1 MNTDSIG
8 FARAR
13 LLLPLSD
20 ENGHDRRD
28 RIGDGYVV
36 WRGDE
41 ILEVGPYSDE
51 IGRRLLAAHG
61 RLAVLGG
68 GEATTLDGLVQ
79 HDGVLL
85 PGFVKAHGHDHES
98 PIIGLVKDVPLTAWL
113 DGAVNVFTRFLDE
126 RHDALA
132 SELGDSPHY
141 LTYLKAKAD
150 DLWYGVTSALTHH
163 CNFSK
168 YHVDEL
174 VRACKDA
181 GTRVLVAVGSQDRNY
196 YEKVLDRPHTMAIE
210 RLDRAIEKHGS
221 SEVGNRVSILPGPDQ
236 LFSNGPEMLR
246 AQKAWA
252 RANGT
257 LFHCHSAE
265 EWNTTQWFRREYG
278 MTEVAYAHGLGILDE
293 HTLLA
298 HQVHTTPEDLA
309 ILRDTGTRIVHN
321 PLANTILGSG
331 MPPIVEMLEAG
342 IPVAISTDGSGSAD
356 SQNILSAARCASQ
369 YQKALHRNAEHLPA
383 QQVLEMITVGAAN
396 MLRIPAGS
404 LAPGKAADLVLIDLR
419 RPNLV
424 PTRKVNVVE
433 NLIWASDGS
442 EARFVVA
449 AGRVVKDD
457 YRLTTIDIDALDR
470 RILRLAE
477 ELDAYKERTGA
488 LKGTGANR

>member
-1 MNTDSIG
+1 MTAQTIH

-13 LLLPLSD
+13 LLVPLAD
-20 ENGHDRRD
+20 DRGRD
-28 RIGDGYVV
+28 ARIEDGYVT
-36 WRGDE
+36 WQGDE
-41 ILEVGPYSDE
+41 LLEAGPYTDE
-51 IGRRLLAAHG
+51 IGRRLLTQHG
-61 RLAVLGG
+61 KLTVLGG
-68 GEATTLDGLVQ
+68 PEATTPEALLK
-79 HDGVLL
+79 HDAVIL

-132 SELGDSPHY
+132 AELGESPHY

-150 DLWYGVTSALTHH
+150 DLWYGITTALTHH

-174 VRACKDA
+174 ARACTDA
-181 GTRVLVAVGSQDRNY
+181 GTRILIAVGSQDRNY
-196 YEKVLDRPHTMAIE
+196 YEKVLDLPYTRALD
-210 RLDRAIEKHGS
+210 RLDSALAKHAGAP
-221 SEVGNRVSILPGPDQ
+221 RVSILPGPDQ
-236 LFSNGPEMLR
+236 LFSNGPDMLR

-252 RANGT
+252 RAHGT

-265 EWNTTQWFRREYG
+265 EFNTTQWFRREYG
-278 MTEVAYAHGLGILDE
+278 MTEVAYAHELGILDE
-293 HTLLA
+293 HTILA
-298 HQVHTTPEDLA
+298 HQVQTTPEDLA

-342 IPVAISTDGSGSAD
+342 IPIAISTDGSGSAD
-356 SQNILSAARCASQ
+356 SQNILAAARCASQ
-369 YQKALHRNAEHLPA
+369 YQKALHKKAEHLPA
-383 QQVLEMITVGAAN
+383 QQVLEMITVEAAR
-396 MLRIPAGS
+396 MLRVPAGQ

-442 EARFVVA
+442 EARWVVA
-449 AGRVVKDD
+449 GGRVVKDD
-457 YRLTTIDIDALDR
+457 YRLTTIDMEELDAK
-470 RILRLAE
+470 ILRIAE

-488 LKGTGANR
+488 FRGTGANR